1 MPLPIDQLT
10 SEAMQLPPASRA
22 ELAEKLVESLDVAE
36 LTEID
41 RLWAAE
47 AKRRCDEVRQG
58 LVKTIP
64 GDEALAQVRR
74 SLGR

>member
-1 MPLPIDQLT
+1 MALTVEQLAN
-10 SEAMQLPPASRA
+10 EAMQLPAASRA
-22 ELAEKLVESLDVAE
+22 ELAERLVESLDTAE

-41 RLWAAE
+41 KLWIAE
-47 AKRRCDEVRQG
+47 AIRRRDEVRQG

>member
-1 MPLPIDQLT
+1 
-10 SEAMQLPPASRA
+10 MQLPPESRA

-36 LTEID
+36 LNEID

-47 AKRRCDEVRQG
+47 AQRRCDEVRRG
-58 LVKTIP
+58 LVKSIP
-64 GDEALAQVRR
+64 GDEALAQVRL

>member
-1 MPLPIDQLT
+1 MPLTVEQLAE
-10 SEAMQLPPASRA
+10 EAMQLSPTSRA

-41 RLWAAE
+41 RLWAKE
-47 AKRRCDEVRQG
+47 AIRRRDEVRQG

-64 GDEALAQVRR
+64 EDEALAQVRR